1 MFSLKIGRREL
12 CRKIVPTFLIKSQS
26 HLSFWVV
33 TGRVGCVMLTVVW
46 QVVCS
51 DREGGLC
58 DVDCCT
64 ASCV

>member
-1 MFSLKIGRREL
+1 VLYAVTYRTQYVVQLLYDKL
-12 CRKIVPTFLIKSQS
+12 C
-26 HLSFWVV
+26 VV
-33 TGRVGCVMLTVVW
+33 TGRVGCVMLTVLR

-64 ASCV
+64 ASYV